1 MKTIKLI
8 NRKTKKIVYQKD
20 LDKIAS
26 INTTYKNIV
35 IEYHN
40 GLKEMY
46 YKSFI
51 NMVIEQ
57 KGGKGMK
64 TKEQLFEEY
73 CEHNFNKYF
82 DYYITETD
90 TMTALKKS
98 FENNWSFSDCK
109 KYF

>member
-51 NMVIEQ
+51 NMVIE
-57 KGGKGMK
+57 
-64 TKEQLFEEY
+64 
-73 CEHNFNKYF
+73 
-82 DYYITETD
+82 
-90 TMTALKKS
+90 
-98 FENNWSFSDCK
+98 
-109 KYF
+109 